1 MDTEN
6 GLISLLSKLRFS
18 KKEENAEDV
27 IKDALLILGDL
38 LEKFGESLN
47 NHLVAIKVKN
57 GQKLNVFII
66 SCTNHRKTF
75 IYVKNSALV
84 YLNSKNSKIRGA
96 SYFVLCQVVIAAQ
109 TTSTEILEKLN
120 LPALSNMLFEKMA
133 ASSDDSSSK
142 GEIKIACK

>member
-47 NHLVAIKVKN
+47 NHLVVIKVN

-66 SCTNHRKTF
+66 SYTNHRKTF

-84 YLNSKNSKIRGA
+84 YLNSKNSMIRGA

-133 ASSDDSSSK
+133 ASSDDNSSK
-142 GEIKIACK
+142 GDD